1 MNRIYFISA
10 FFLLSLLWGCSA
22 DEESLLLD
30 KDSSVDSRVEV
41 AAGVLAPLPSLP
53 SSRAISVDND
63 KKINDYVI
71 WVFDNGVFKEAI
83 RDTDTCKDKDGTNR
97 KVVRITD
104 SGTMYILLKEEYT
117 DVRLMMIANVN
128 VSSPAVGTTLTAAEG
143 LLSTVTFSYD
153 GKAGSLDNMPFYG
166 INDKSFAVALGADGG
181 TIQLIRAMAR
191 VDVIASD
198 TDNHFELE
206 EIFVYHANTEGTVRK
221 AVTIPAGRG
230 DEIIYGGFPFHEGG
244 NYNATVFMPEIGGIA
259 DGTTGTKTFVILKGK
274 YKSYTSDIWQPRY
287 YRLDFIGSKTGSDGK
302 PVYTVFDEIKRNHRY
317 IFTIEYLSPT
327 AGYPTIGEALS
338 GDADNRIYTG
348 FNMAVINQDE
358 LLSCT
363 TDEQVYLAVSS
374 DYIEAT
380 DAENTSGFSWAPLQI
395 LTNNPKGWLIDYLPD
410 GITVTQHE
418 WDASAGVGSITYLYV
433 WIDKSKFPSGSEPK
447 IYIFSGRIRK
457 IITIRV
463 P

>member
-10 FFLLSLLWGCSA
+10 FFLLFLLWGCSA
-22 DEESLLLD
+22 DDEPLLPD
-30 KDSSVDSRVEV
+30 KNSGVDGRVEV

-53 SSRAISVDND
+53 SSRSISVDND
-63 KKINDYVI
+63 EKINNYII

-128 VSSPAVGTTLTAAEG
+128 VPSPAVGTTLTAAEN
-143 LLSTVTFSYD
+143 LLSTSSFNYD
-153 GKAGSLDNMPFYG
+153 GKAGSLNHMPFYG
-166 INDKSFAVALGADGG
+166 INDKGFAVALGADGG

-206 EIFVYHANTEGTVRK
+206 AISVYNANAQGTVRQ
-221 AVTIPAGRG
+221 AASVPVGRG
-230 DEIIYGGFPFHEGG
+230 NGIIPGGSPTHEGG
-244 NYNATVFMPEIGGIA
+244 NYNATLFMPEIGGIA
-259 DGTTGTKTFVILKGK
+259 DGTTGTRTFVILKGK
-274 YKSYTSDIWQPRY
+274 YKSYTSDNWQPRY
-287 YRLDFIGSKTGSDGK
+287 YRLDFIGSKTGSDDK
-302 PVYTVFDEIKRNHRY
+302 PVYTVVDEIKRNHRY
-317 IFTIEYLSPT
+317 MFTIEYLSPT
-327 AGYPTIGEALS
+327 AGYATLDGALRGE
-338 GDADNRIYTG
+338 ADNRIYTG

-380 DAENTSGFSWAPLQI
+380 DAENTPGFCWAPLQI
-395 LTNNPKGWLIDYLPD
+395 LTNNPEGWLIDYLPD

-418 WDASAGVGSITYLYV
+418 WDASAGVGVITYLYV

-457 IITIRV
+457 IITIKV